1 VVSRSEGNPLFC
13 EEFLRMLIDDG
24 RVTRVDDRWRA
35 TAIVTDVRVPE
46 SIHALL
52 AARLDGLGD
61 DERRTMQVASIVGE
75 RFGANQLGALAPGLD
90 VGTAIASLRRAGL
103 VLDDRETREVD
114 RYRFKHLLMR
124 DVAYAGL
131 PKAVRAD
138 LHERFAAEL
147 GRAAGDR
154 RDEFAEVLAHHTE
167 RAFSLSAEVRVH
179 HDVLAPRAKRV
190 LEWALTLGDRG
201 RRREDV
207 GLLAPNAAA
216 AAAAMAV
223 LGSDVT
229 PDERARVALL
239 AAEDRRLAGDFIPA
253 TTAFQRS
260 FELAVAAGRTDL
272 AAWSRLGLARVLAL
286 SGDFDHA
293 MMAQWGRDAAEA
305 ERLFFESGDAGAAL
319 EAGLIG
325 LERLWAS
332 GELSEMLA
340 RGRTLRDR
348 ARQLG
353 DGPRELLIC
362 ARLIGVAAQS
372 GRSELAREF
381 ERTAD
386 ELVARLGVRM
396 PLLGRGARCQRLR
409 ATGDVSGADACFRAR
424 YEEGVAER
432 DPVLQ
437 LSSLRNRGEV
447 LLEAGRPAEARP
459 LLEQALA
466 ESIRSGELWS
476 RTELTASLGQI
487 AAAAG
492 EEAPALELIR
502 EAESLMRET
511 DLYAMAYVFFS
522 SGRVY
527 ELIGRPAEAEAAYR
541 RSFEVFGQT
550 EYVLGASILRLTFAE
565 FLVKQ
570 GRPGDAQREFDIAE
584 AVLSHQVAEGAARM
598 AALREALAQP
608 RAAS

>member
-1 VVSRSEGNPLFC
+1 
-13 EEFLRMLIDDG
+13 
-24 RVTRVDDRWRA
+24 
-35 TAIVTDVRVPE
+35 
-46 SIHALL
+46 
-52 AARLDGLGD
+52 
-61 DERRTMQVASIVGE
+61 
-75 RFGANQLGALAPGLD
+75 
-90 VGTAIASLRRAGL
+90 
-103 VLDDRETREVD
+103 
-114 RYRFKHLLMR
+114 
-124 DVAYAGL
+124 
-131 PKAVRAD
+131 
-138 LHERFAAEL
+138 
-147 GRAAGDR
+147 
-154 RDEFAEVLAHHTE
+154 
-167 RAFSLSAEVRVH
+167 
-179 HDVLAPRAKRV
+179 
-190 LEWALTLGDRG
+190 
-201 RRREDV
+201 
-207 GLLAPNAAA
+207 
-216 AAAAMAV
+216 MAV

-325 LERLWAS
+325 LERFWAS

-466 ESIRSGELWS
+466 ESIRTGELWS

-584 AVLSHQVAEGAARM
+584 PVLSHQVAEGAARM